1 MQKNEGKNM
10 ATKNNGFLKR
20 ADEHISLANEQLE
33 QEITQGEVSA
43 SFMYGA
49 ARFNAW
55 IASTSFANAQDMA
68 NEKDKIIEYFVNEYK
83 LALAEHID
91 NHVSNYDFSQNNIEE
106 E

>member
-1 MQKNEGKNM
+1 M

-20 ADEHISLANEQLE
+20 ADEHISLANEQLN

-55 IASTSFANAQDMA
+55 IAATSFESAEDMA
-68 NEKDKIIEYFVNEYK
+68 NEKEKILEYFVNEYK
-83 LALAEHID
+83 LALTEHID
-91 NHVSNYDFSQNNIEE
+91 NHVNSYDFSQNNFEE